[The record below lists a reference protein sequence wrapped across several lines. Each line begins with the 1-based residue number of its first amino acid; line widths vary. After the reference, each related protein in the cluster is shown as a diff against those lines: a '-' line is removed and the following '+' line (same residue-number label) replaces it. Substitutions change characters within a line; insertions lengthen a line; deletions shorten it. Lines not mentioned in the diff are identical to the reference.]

1 VGPIILH
8 GTFDPERLRR
18 VAAKQTESIEQGV
31 LAPAMRSADAIGDG
45 DYVRILP
52 RYSEAKTEFEFATR
66 LAAEQFVEAE
76 KEEASAGAKAEVA

>member
-76 KEEASAGAKAEVA
+76 KGEHRPGRRRKVA